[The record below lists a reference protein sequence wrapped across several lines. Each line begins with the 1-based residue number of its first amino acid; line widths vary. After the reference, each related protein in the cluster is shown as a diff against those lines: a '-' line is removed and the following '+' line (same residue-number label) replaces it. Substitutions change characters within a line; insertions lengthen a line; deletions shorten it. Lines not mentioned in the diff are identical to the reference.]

1 MLRPFRIIRYGLYLA
16 LAATLIGAV
25 AGAGVW
31 FYIAPQLPSIEILKD
46 MRLQVPLRVHT
57 QDGRL
62 IAEFGEK
69 RRVPVT
75 LRDVPETMVQAVLA
89 AEDDRFYQHPGVDW
103 QGLVRAAWHLLKTG
117 KKGQGGSTITMQ
129 VARNFFLG
137 REKTYIRKLKEILLA
152 FKIEHGLSKDE
163 ILELY
168 LNKIYLGHR
177 AYGVGAAA
185 QVYYG
190 NPLKDLDLA
199 EMSMI
204 AGLPKAPSRFNPI
217 VSPERALLR
226 RRYVLR
232 RMHELGFINDGEYT
246 QANSAPVTARLHG
259 LAIDTAAPYI
269 AEMVR
274 ADLVDRYG
282 VEAYTAGYSVYTS
295 IDSRLQVAADRAL
308 RDALQAYDERHGY
321 RGPEHRVSISRDDEP
336 GALDRVLGDIDPV
349 AGLRPALVT
358 AVEDKQV
365 VAYQRGVNE
374 FIIPWEGMAW
384 ARPYKSENRR
394 GPNPKAASEILA
406 PGDVIWVRLN
416 EEGVWRLAQVPV
428 VEGALVSLNPRN
440 GAIVA
445 LSGGL
450 DFYRSKFNRVT
461 QARRQPGS
469 NFKPF
474 IYSAALDAG
483 FTAASQIN
491 DAPVVF
497 DDPGLEAAWRPENY
511 GRKFF
516 GPTRLRKALEESRNL
531 VSIRLLRAVGVKRAI
546 EYVQRFGFDTKRLP
560 RNLSLALGSGAVSPL
575 ELVTGYAV
583 FANGGFL
590 VKPYFL
596 ERILDSRG
604 EVVFITKPV
613 EVCRECEKTGEELD
627 ADVSAGESIVSRPS
641 LGSSKPA
648 RPAKRVVS
656 PQNSWL
662 MTSLLRGVVKRG
674 TGRRALQLK
683 RGDLA
688 GKTGTTNDQ
697 RDAWF
702 SGFNQHLVTTAWV
715 GFDKLRPLGNR
726 ETGGRAA
733 LPMWIGFMEKA
744 LNGVPEVPLETPK
757 GLVTVRIDPK
767 TGLLAAADFPD
778 AVFETF
784 RIDRIP
790 KQMMPQH
797 NVAENGGT
805 SSTSEEITEKL
816 F

>member
-1 MLRPFRIIRYGLYLA
+1 
-16 LAATLIGAV
+16 
-25 AGAGVW
+25 
-31 FYIAPQLPSIEILKD
+31 
-46 MRLQVPLRVHT
+46 
-57 QDGRL
+57 
-62 IAEFGEK
+62 
-69 RRVPVT
+69 
-75 LRDVPETMVQAVLA
+75 
-89 AEDDRFYQHPGVDW
+89 
-103 QGLVRAAWHLLKTG
+103 
-117 KKGQGGSTITMQ
+117 
-129 VARNFFLG
+129 
-137 REKTYIRKLKEILLA
+137 
-152 FKIEHGLSKDE
+152 
-163 ILELY
+163 
-168 LNKIYLGHR
+168 
-177 AYGVGAAA
+177 
-185 QVYYG
+185 
-190 NPLKDLDLA
+190 
-199 EMSMI
+199 
-204 AGLPKAPSRFNPI
+204 
-217 VSPERALLR
+217 
-226 RRYVLR
+226 
-232 RMHELGFINDGEYT
+232 
-246 QANSAPVTARLHG
+246 
-259 LAIDTAAPYI
+259 
-269 AEMVR
+269 
-274 ADLVDRYG
+274 
-282 VEAYTAGYSVYTS
+282 
-295 IDSRLQVAADRAL
+295 
-308 RDALQAYDERHGY
+308 
-321 RGPEHRVSISRDDEP
+321 
-336 GALDRVLGDIDPV
+336 
-349 AGLRPALVT
+349 
-358 AVEDKQV
+358 VEDKQV

-394 GPNPKAASEILA
+394 GPNPKVASEILA

-516 GPTRLRKALEESRNL
+516 GPTRLRKALEKSRNL
-531 VSIRLLRAVGVKRAI
+531 VSIRLLRAVGVKRAM

-656 PQNSWL
+656 PQNS
-662 MTSLLRGVVKRG
+662 
-674 TGRRALQLK
+674 
-683 RGDLA
+683 
-688 GKTGTTNDQ
+688 
-697 RDAWF
+697 
-702 SGFNQHLVTTAWV
+702 
-715 GFDKLRPLGNR
+715 
-726 ETGGRAA
+726 
-733 LPMWIGFMEKA
+733 
-744 LNGVPEVPLETPK
+744 
-757 GLVTVRIDPK
+757 
-767 TGLLAAADFPD
+767 
-778 AVFETF
+778 
-784 RIDRIP
+784 
-790 KQMMPQH
+790 
-797 NVAENGGT
+797 
-805 SSTSEEITEKL
+805 
-816 F
+816 